1 MKKLLFI
8 VLLIV
13 GCGNNSTESSVHPLL
28 GIWETTEVTFPEENV
43 SLIEIMDE
51 NISITFIFGEDETLT
66 FTSII
71 EGETE
76 TDSGTWSAT
85 GNKLTV
91 VMDEKTTVCDYS
103 ISGNILILTFEET
116 EDGVTTI
123 SEYKCEKS
131 N

>member
-13 GCGNNSTESSVHPLL
+13 GCDNNSTESSVHPLV
-28 GIWETTEVTFPEENV
+28 GIWETTEV
-43 SLIEIMDE
+43 
-51 NISITFIFGEDETLT
+51 TFIFGEDETLT

-71 EGETE
+71 EGEIE